1 MIFNITNSD
10 CKYKLILMKGFYVM
24 EINDLRIFQTVAYEK
39 SISKAALKLGYAQSN
54 ITMRIKLLENKLN
67 TTLFIRN
74 NKGTI
79 ITSSGEKLL
88 EYADKILE
96 LVDEVNEEFLPA
108 KATSTIKIGATQ
120 TISAS
125 ILPKIFSLFYE
136 KNPEVSLVLKT
147 EKQKVL
153 LDMIIRGELDGAF
166 ISDEIA
172 SSKIKKV
179 MTFNEKLKLVSSIN
193 ITDVNNLPAPII
205 VNSDADCPYRVLL
218 QKWLVHNNSNPAPI
232 IEFDSLESIL
242 RGIDEGLGISL
253 LPKNILP
260 ENNNLFIYDLKDEFS
275 ELEIKFIVN
284 KNIKIKPLLK
294 SFINIANSYIFNFD

>member
-1 MIFNITNSD
+1 
-10 CKYKLILMKGFYVM
+10 M
-24 EINDLRIFQTVAYEK
+24 EINDLKIFQTVAYEK

-79 ITSSGEKLL
+79 ITSNGEKLL
-88 EYADKILE
+88 KYADKILE
-96 LVDEVNEEFLPA
+96 LIDEVNEEFLPD
-108 KATSTIKIGATQ
+108 KAASTIKIGATQ

-125 ILPKIFSLFYE
+125 ILPKIFSLFHE
-136 KNPEVSLVLKT
+136 KNPEISLVLKT

-153 LDMIIRGELDGAF
+153 IDMIIRGELDGAF
-166 ISDEIA
+166 LSGEIA

-179 MTFNEKLKLVSSIN
+179 ITFKEKLALVSSIN
-193 ITDVNNLPAPII
+193 INDVNNLPSPII
-205 VNSDADCPYRVLL
+205 VNSDSNCPYRMLL
-218 QKWLVHNNSNPAPI
+218 QKWLVYNNSKPAPI

-242 RGIDEGLGISL
+242 RGIAEGLGISL
-253 LPKNILP
+253 LPKSILP
-260 ENNNLFIYDLKDEFS
+260 KNNNFFIYDLKDEFA

-284 KNIKIKPLLK
+284 KALQINHLLK
-294 SFINIANSYIFNFD
+294 SFINITNSYVCNSR

>member
-1 MIFNITNSD
+1 
-10 CKYKLILMKGFYVM
+10 M

-79 ITSSGEKLL
+79 ITSNGEKLL
-88 EYADKILE
+88 KYADKILA
-96 LVDEVNEEFLPA
+96 LIDEVNEEFLPSQT
-108 KATSTIKIGATQ
+108 TSSIKIGATQ

-136 KNPEVSLVLKT
+136 QNPKVSLGLKT

-153 LDMIIRGELDGAF
+153 LDMIIKGELDGAF
-166 ISDEIA
+166 ISGDILSA
-172 SSKIKKV
+172 KIKKV
-179 MTFNEKLKLVSSIN
+179 ITFKEELALISSLSIN
-193 ITDVNNLPAPII
+193 DMNNLTSPII
-205 VNSDADCPYRVLL
+205 INSDTNCPYRKTL
-218 QKWLVHNNSNPAPI
+218 QKWLIYSNSKPTAI

-242 RGIDEGLGISL
+242 KGISEGLGISL
-253 LPKNILP
+253 LPKSILP
-260 ENNNLFIYDLKDEFS
+260 KNNNFFIYDLNDKFS
-275 ELEIKFIVN
+275 KLEVKFIIN
-284 KNIKIKPLLK
+284 KNLRINPLLK
-294 SFINIANSYIFNFD
+294 NFINITNSYLSSSY